1 METLLK
7 DIRYGFR
14 MLWKSPGF
22 TFVALL
28 TLALGIGANT
38 AIFSVVNATLIRPL
52 PYENPNQIVLVWG
65 TNPGGYGW
73 HGKTGFSAANFLD
86 YKEQNKVFEEMSAFI
101 GSSGFT
107 LTGVDH
113 AEHLKS
119 GNVTSDFFK
128 VLKIQPMLGRS
139 LIPEDEQPGRD
150 HVVVLSHGLWQR
162 RFGSDE
168 KIVGQTIHLDAKPY
182 TVVGVLPP
190 GFEFSIPDFYSP
202 KDLWVPAIVP
212 GDRSERS
219 HNYLSVLARL
229 KPGVTLR
236 MAQADLD
243 AITARLTTEYSHDMS
258 GFGTRLV
265 PLHEEIVG
273 DMRLVLLI
281 LFGAVGFVLL
291 ISCANVASLQLAR
304 ASTRQKEIA
313 IRAALGAS
321 HGRLARQLLTESMV
335 LAVIGGALGV
345 LIGSW
350 GIKLLSGLRPTGLL
364 PATNITIDFTV
375 LGYSL
380 VLSVVTGILFG
391 LAPALQSKPTRL
403 SESLKEGARG
413 SAAGNSGRRLRG
425 LLTISEVSLS
435 LVLLIGAGLLI
446 RSFVGLLVVDPG
458 FETKNILTVP
468 MGLPEYA
475 YPEAT
480 RQAEFYTQVMERIRA
495 LPGVT
500 AVGATSDL
508 PPTTNSHSSSFS
520 IAGHAP
526 LELSDNSLSVEDRL
540 ATPDYFRVM
549 GIPLTAGRAFSEADN
564 RSAPPVAL
572 VNQTFARRFFPNEN
586 PIGQRLRFG
595 EPKPSNPWITIV
607 GVVGDVRGFG
617 LDKQP
622 NSEIY
627 QVYQQSNGGY
637 FSQLPYLHLVV
648 RTAGEPNSAAA
659 AVLAAVHEFDKN
671 LPLPRARTMEI
682 ILAASIGARRFNMVL
697 LGLFAGIAT
706 ILAAVGIYGMISYSV
721 AQRTREIG
729 IRMALG
735 ARRVDVLKLVL
746 RNGMILALS
755 GVALGLAG
763 AFALARL
770 MRSLLFAVTPTDAV
784 TYAIV
789 SVSFLAVA
797 LLACLIPARRA
808 TKVDP
813 LVALRYE

>member
-1 METLLK
+1 MNTLLQ
-7 DIRYGFR
+7 DVRYGFR
-14 MLWKSPGF
+14 MLRKSPGF

-38 AIFSVVNATLIRPL
+38 AIFSVVNATLLRPL
-52 PYENPNQIVLVWG
+52 PYEDPSKIVMVWG
-65 TNPGGYGW
+65 TNPRGYGW
-73 HGKTGFSAANFLD
+73 RGKTGFSAPNFRD
-86 YKEQNKVFEEMSAFI
+86 YKEQNKVFEEMGAFI
-101 GSSGFT
+101 SSSGFT
-107 LTGVDH
+107 LTGTDA
-113 AEHLKS
+113 AEHIKS

-128 VLKIQPMLGRS
+128 VLKVQPMLGRS
-139 LIPEDEQPGRD
+139 LIPEDEQVGRD
-150 HVVVLSHGLWQR
+150 HVVVLSHHLWQR
-162 RFGSDE
+162 RFGADQN
-168 KIVGQTIHLDAKPY
+168 IVGQTIQLDAKPY

-190 GFEFSIPDFYSP
+190 GFEFSIPDYFGQ
-202 KDLWVPAIVP
+202 KDLWAPAILP
-212 GDRSERS
+212 NDDRS
-219 HNYLSVLARL
+219 HNYISVLARL

-243 AITARLTTEYSHDMS
+243 AITARLTAEYSHDMP

-265 PLHEEIVG
+265 PLHEQIVG
-273 DMRLVLLI
+273 DIRPVLLI

-291 ISCANVASLQLAR
+291 ISCANVANLQLAR

-313 IRAALGAS
+313 VRAALGAS
-321 HGRLARQLLTESMV
+321 RGRLVRQLLTESML
-335 LAVIGGALGV
+335 LAVIGGALGL

-350 GIKLLSGLRPTGLL
+350 GIKLLTGLQPASLL
-364 PATNITIDFTV
+364 PVTNVTIDFTV

-380 VLSVVTGILFG
+380 VLSVITGILFG
-391 LAPALQSKPTRL
+391 FAPALQSKPKRL
-403 SESLKEGARG
+403 SETLKEGGRS
-413 SAAGNSGRRLRG
+413 SAAGDSGRRIRG
-425 LLTISEVSLS
+425 LLTISEVALS

-446 RSFVGLLVVDPG
+446 RSFVGLLMVDPG
-458 FETKNILTVP
+458 FETKNILTLP
-468 MGLPEYA
+468 MDLPGYA

-480 RQAEFYTQVMERIRA
+480 RQAEFYTQVMERIKA

-508 PPTTNSHSSSFS
+508 PPTANSSSSSFS
-520 IAGHAP
+520 IEGHAP
-526 LELSDNSLSVEDRL
+526 LEQSDNSLSVEDRL
-540 ATPDYFRVM
+540 ATPDYFHVM
-549 GIPLTAGRAFSEADN
+549 GIPLTAGRAFSETDTS
-564 RSAPPVAL
+564 SAPPVGL
-572 VNQTFARRFFPNEN
+572 INQSFARRFFPNEN

-595 EPKPSNPWITIV
+595 SAKPSNPWITIV

-627 QVYQQSNGGY
+627 LAYQQPNGWY

-659 AVLAAVHEFDKN
+659 SVLGAVHKFDKN
-671 LPLPRARTMEI
+671 LPLPRAQTMED
-682 ILAASIGARRFNMVL
+682 ILAASIGARRFNTIL
-697 LGLFAGIAT
+697 LGLFAGLAT

-721 AQRTREIG
+721 AQRTHEIG

-735 ARRVDVLKLVL
+735 ARRVDVIKLVL
-746 RNGMILALS
+746 RNGMILALG
-755 GVALGLAG
+755 GVAIGLAA
-763 AFALARL
+763 AFALTRL
-770 MRSLLFAVTPTDAV
+770 MTTLLFGIKSTDAV

-789 SVSFLAVA
+789 SVGLLAVA

>member
-1 METLLK
+1 MNTLWQDL
-7 DIRYGFR
+7 RYGFR

-28 TLALGIGANT
+28 TIALGIGANT
-38 AIFSVVNATLIRPL
+38 AIFSVVNATLLLPL
-52 PYENPNQIVLVWG
+52 PYQDPNQIVLVWG
-65 TNPGGYGW
+65 TNPHGFGW
-73 HGKTGFSAANFLD
+73 HGKTGFSVANFLD
-86 YKEQNKVFEEMSAFI
+86 YKEQNKVFEEMSAFL
-101 GSSGFT
+101 GTSGFT
-107 LTGVDH
+107 LTGTDH
-113 AEHLKS
+113 AEHIKGGS
-119 GNVTSDFFK
+119 VTSDFFK
-128 VLKIQPMLGRS
+128 VLKVQPILGRS
-139 LIPEDEQPGRD
+139 LSPEDEQPGRD
-150 HVVVLSHGLWQR
+150 HVVLLSHGLWQR
-162 RFGSDE
+162 RFGSDQ
-168 KIVGQTIHLDAKPY
+168 KIVGETIQLDAKPY

-190 GFEFSIPDFYSP
+190 GFEFSIPDFYSA

-212 GDRSERS
+212 NDKSDRAGK
-219 HNYLSVLARL
+219 YLIVLARL
-229 KPGVTLR
+229 KPGVTR
-236 MAQADLD
+236 QMAQADLD
-243 AITARLTTEYSHDMS
+243 AITGRLTTEYSREMS

-265 PLHEEIVG
+265 PLQEQIFG
-273 DMRLVLLI
+273 DVRLVLLI

-321 HGRLARQLLTESMV
+321 RGRLARQLLTESML

-350 GIKLLSGLRPTGLL
+350 GIKLLTGLRPASLL
-364 PATNITIDFTV
+364 PGLNITIDFTV

-380 VLSVVTGILFG
+380 VLSVITGILFG
-391 LAPALQSKPTRL
+391 FVPALQSKPRRL
-403 SESLKEGARG
+403 SESLKEGG
-413 SAAGNSGRRLRG
+413 KTSAAGDSGRRIRG
-425 LLTISEVSLS
+425 LLAISEIALS

-446 RSFVGLLVVDPG
+446 RSFVGLLMVDPG

-468 MGLPEYA
+468 IHLPEYA
-475 YPEAT
+475 YQEPT
-480 RQAEFYTQVMERIRA
+480 KQAEFYTQVMERIKA

-508 PPTTNSHSSSFS
+508 PPTGNSHSSSFS
-520 IAGHAP
+520 IDGHALP
-526 LELSDNSLSVEDRL
+526 VSDNSLGVEDRL
-540 ATPDYFRVM
+540 ATPEYFRVM
-549 GIPLTAGRAFSEADN
+549 GIPVAAGRPFSEADN

-586 PIGQRLRFG
+586 PVGQRLRFD

-617 LDKQP
+617 LDKEP

-627 QVYQQSNGGY
+627 LAYQQPNVWHY
-637 FSQLPYLHLVV
+637 NPLPNLHLVV
-648 RTAGEPNSAAA
+648 RTAGEPNSVAPS
-659 AVLAAVHEFDKN
+659 VLATVQEFDKDV
-671 LPLPRARTMEI
+671 PLPHARTMET

-706 ILAAVGIYGMISYSV
+706 ILAAVGIYGMISFSV

-735 ARRVDVLKLVL
+735 ARRADVLKLVL

-755 GVALGLAG
+755 GVVIGLAG
-763 AFALARL
+763 AFALTRL
-770 MRSLLFAVTPTDAV
+770 MATLLFAVTPTDAV
-784 TYAIV
+784 TYTIV
-789 SVSFLAVA
+789 SIGFLAVA
-797 LLACLIPARRA
+797 LFACLIPARRA
-808 TKVDP
+808 MKVDP